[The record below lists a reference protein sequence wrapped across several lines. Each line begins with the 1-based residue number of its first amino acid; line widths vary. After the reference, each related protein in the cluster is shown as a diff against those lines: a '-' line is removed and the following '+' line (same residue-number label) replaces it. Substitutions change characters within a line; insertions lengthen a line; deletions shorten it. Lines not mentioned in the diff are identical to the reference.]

1 VKTCLVCQH
10 GNAVERDLCERC
22 ATPLPEAH
30 ASTQARRLKR
40 FQWFC
45 PGPDA
50 VLRGDVLLVAQ
61 GLLLSLGQLP
71 IQLRQAL
78 R

>member
-30 ASTQARRLKR
+30 ASTLARRLKR

-45 PGPDA
+45 
-50 VLRGDVLLVAQ
+50 L
-61 GLLLSLGQLP
+61 GLTLFCVVMFFWLP
-71 IQLRQAL
+71 RDFY
-78 R
+78 